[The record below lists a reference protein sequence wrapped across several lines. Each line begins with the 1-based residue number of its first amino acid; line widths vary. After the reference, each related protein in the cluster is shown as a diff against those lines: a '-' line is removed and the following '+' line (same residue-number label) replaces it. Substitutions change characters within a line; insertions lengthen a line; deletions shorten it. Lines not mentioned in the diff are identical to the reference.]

1 MRKPRGYWL
10 KSAQELAKCY
20 TAEDSHTN
28 GYIYVKRDG
37 KTVLLHVWIWEQING
52 AIPEGYEI
60 DHVNGIRWDCRL
72 VNLRCI
78 PKAVNMKNKSIYS
91 NNNSGVTGVTNR
103 IDSGIEYWCTQWI
116 DPITGKQRKKRFSV
130 QKNGYEVAKQLAIN
144 YRENI
149 LKDFIKN
156 HGYTERHGK

>member
-1 MRKPRGYWL
+1 MSRPRGYWQQ
-10 KSAQELAKCY
+10 SAHNLAKIHDQ
-20 TAEDSHTN
+20 ADAQSN

-60 DHVNGIRWDCRL
+60 DHENGIRWDCRL
-72 VNLRCI
+72 SNLRCV
-78 PKAVNMKNKSIYS
+78 PKLINLRNSAKQS
-91 NNNSGVTGVTNR
+91 NNTSGVTGVSFITER
-103 IDSGIEYWCTQWI
+103 GKEYWAATWSE
-116 DPITGKQRKKRFSV
+116 PVTKKKRMKRFSIS
-130 QKNGYEVAKQLAIN
+130 KNGYEKAKQLAIS

-156 HGYTERHGK
+156 HGYTERHGM